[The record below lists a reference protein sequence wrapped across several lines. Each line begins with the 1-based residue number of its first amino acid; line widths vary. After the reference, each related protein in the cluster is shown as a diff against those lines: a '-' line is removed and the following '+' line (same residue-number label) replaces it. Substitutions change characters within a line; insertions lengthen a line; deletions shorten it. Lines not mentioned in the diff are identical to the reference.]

1 MRSPLRTRLLLNAL
15 ALLSLQPAAAAA
27 APPLEGTLLLWASA
41 NGCSGYSAYS
51 FATHRPLG
59 PLVQV
64 NNGLTPLDCI
74 IGLTSNGKG
83 AFAALRYG
91 LDDVPGTDN
100 LPPSDFENSD
110 LATLKGVQVAG
121 KLMFFAQGNQPAAA
135 LPVLLDAGKHALLR
149 SNLALSG
156 DGDRIAFESSRQV
169 FHAPSA
175 PSYNLPPEVQL
186 DGVLVRNRA
195 GDLLATFRGESLPG
209 WLPGGQLLTQC
220 AVNQT
225 DPAPLAQVC
234 VHDLKAGSTRR
245 LPVLPKAAYIR
256 GGNTFY
262 SFKDLTPSPDGER
275 VAVTV
280 LADVDGD
287 IGGGNGFYRYGL
299 PQVWILPMNGQPPQR
314 ALNLPPEF
322 ANLAVEAPVWSP
334 DGKTLAVALAGYL
347 VFVDV
352 ASHQLVG
359 STEKVYGSRVF
370 THPIW
375 IR

>member
-15 ALLSLQPAAAAA
+15 ALLSLQPAAAAT

-51 FATHRPLG
+51 FAAHRPLG

-74 IGLTSNGKG
+74 IGLTTNGKG
-83 AFAALRYG
+83 AFAALGYG
-91 LDDVPGTDN
+91 MGDVPGTDN
-100 LPPSDFENSD
+100 FPPSDFENSD

-121 KLMFFAQGNQPAAA
+121 KLMFFPYGNRPAAA
-135 LPVLLDAGKHALLR
+135 LPVLLDAGGHALLR

-156 DGDRIAFESSRQV
+156 DGDRIAFESFRQIV
-169 FHAPSA
+169 YTPSS
-175 PSYNLPPEVQL
+175 PLYRLSPELQL

-195 GDLLATFRGESLPG
+195 GDLLATFKGESLPG

-220 AVNQT
+220 AVKQT
-225 DPAPLAQVC
+225 DPTPLAQMC
-234 VHDLKAGSTRR
+234 IHDLKAGSTRR
-245 LPVLPKAAYIR
+245 LPVLPRAAYTR
-256 GGNTFY
+256 GGDTFY
-262 SFKDLTPSPDGER
+262 SFKDLTPSPDSKR

-280 LADVDGD
+280 LAGFDGES
-287 IGGGNGFYRYGL
+287 GGNDFYRYEL
-299 PQVWILPMNGQPPQR
+299 PQLWILSLNGQPPQK

-322 ANLAVEAPVWSP
+322 ANLAVESPVWSP
-334 DGKTLAVALAGYL
+334 DGKTLAVTLAGYL
-347 VFVDV
+347 AFVDV
-352 ASHQLVG
+352 ASHKLVG

-370 THPIW
+370 TRPIW